1 MKKALFFIVCLCF
14 AINMMA
20 QTKTITGV
28 VVDATGEPVIGAS
41 VLEVGTTNGTITD
54 VDGNFTIQVPV
65 GAKLD
70 VSYIGYKTQQIVVG
84 VPNTYKV
91 ILKEDAEMLD
101 EVVERESEETELF
114 VETETPEP
122 VQAESTEAETE
133 EPLVIE
139 TETGTSVNDREQE
152 IQETPEKTEE
162 EKPSEPPAL
171 SEGTAT
177 DQPDTPPSYEEEKQ
191 EEPAPAENQ
200 TPKTGDTKDGMVYV
214 EGFGWIT
221 DEGEGS
227 GTYADDMYENGN
239 KIGIMD

>member
-1 MKKALFFIVCLCF
+1 MKDKTKKWLAIAGLLAVC
-14 AINMMA
+14 A
-20 QTKTITGV
+20 
-28 VVDATGEPVIGAS
+28 
-41 VLEVGTTNGTITD
+41 VLVFGISR
-54 VDGNFTIQVPV
+54 V
-65 GAKLD
+65 L
-70 VSYIGYKTQQIVVG
+70 Y
-84 VPNTYKV
+84 
-91 ILKEDAEMLD
+91 
-101 EVVERESEETELF
+101 
-114 VETETPEP
+114 
-122 VQAESTEAETE
+122 
-133 EPLVIE
+133 
-139 TETGTSVNDREQE
+139 
-152 IQETPEKTEE
+152 QETPEKTEE

-177 DQPDTPPSYEEEKQ
+177 NQPDTPPSYEEEKQ

>member
-1 MKKALFFIVCLCF
+1 MKDKTKKWLAIAGLLAVCAVLVF
-14 AINMMA
+14 GISRVLYHEPDREA
-20 QTKTITGV
+20 QT
-28 VVDATGEPVIGAS
+28 
-41 VLEVGTTNGTITD
+41 
-54 VDGNFTIQVPV
+54 
-65 GAKLD
+65 
-70 VSYIGYKTQQIVVG
+70 
-84 VPNTYKV
+84 
-91 ILKEDAEMLD
+91 
-101 EVVERESEETELF
+101 VERESEETELF
-114 VETETPEP
+114 V
-122 VQAESTEAETE
+122 
-133 EPLVIE
+133 
-139 TETGTSVNDREQE
+139 ETGTSVNDREQE
-152 IQETPEKTEE
+152 IQETPKKTEE

>member
-1 MKKALFFIVCLCF
+1 MKDKTKKWLAVAGLLAVCAVLVF
-14 AINMMA
+14 GISRVLYHEPDREA
-20 QTKTITGV
+20 Q
-28 VVDATGEPVIGAS
+28 
-41 VLEVGTTNGTITD
+41 
-54 VDGNFTIQVPV
+54 
-65 GAKLD
+65 
-70 VSYIGYKTQQIVVG
+70 
-84 VPNTYKV
+84 
-91 ILKEDAEMLD
+91 
-101 EVVERESEETELF
+101 VVERESEETELF

-122 VQAESTEAETE
+122 APAESPAAK
-133 EPLVIE
+133 
-139 TETGTSVNDREQE
+139 
-152 IQETPEKTEE
+152 TPEKTEE

>member
-1 MKKALFFIVCLCF
+1 MKDKTKKWLAIAGLLAVCAVLVF
-14 AINMMA
+14 GISRVLYHEPDREA
-20 QTKTITGV
+20 Q
-28 VVDATGEPVIGAS
+28 A
-41 VLEVGTTNGTITD
+41 
-54 VDGNFTIQVPV
+54 
-65 GAKLD
+65 
-70 VSYIGYKTQQIVVG
+70 
-84 VPNTYKV
+84 
-91 ILKEDAEMLD
+91 
-101 EVVERESEETELF
+101 VERESEETELF

-122 VQAESTEAETE
+122 EA
-133 EPLVIE
+133 
-139 TETGTSVNDREQE
+139 ETGTSVNDREQE
-152 IQETPEKTEE
+152 IQETPEKTEA

>member
-1 MKKALFFIVCLCF
+1 MSRTGRHRPWRENRRRQNFLWRQKHRNRLRQKAQKQRWRAAC
-14 AINMMA
+14 
-20 QTKTITGV
+20 
-28 VVDATGEPVIGAS
+28 DR
-41 VLEVGTTNGTITD
+41 
-54 VDGNFTIQVPV
+54 DGDRNF
-65 GAKLD
+65 
-70 VSYIGYKTQQIVVG
+70 
-84 VPNTYKV
+84 
-91 ILKEDAEMLD
+91 
-101 EVVERESEETELF
+101 
-114 VETETPEP
+114 
-122 VQAESTEAETE
+122 
-133 EPLVIE
+133 
-139 TETGTSVNDREQE
+139 VNDREQE
-152 IQETPEKTEE
+152 IQETPEKTEA

-227 GTYADDMYENGN
+227 GIYADDMYENGN

>member
-1 MKKALFFIVCLCF
+1 MKDKTKKWLAIAGLLAVCAVLVF
-14 AINMMA
+14 GISRVLYHEPDREA
-20 QTKTITGV
+20 Q
-28 VVDATGEPVIGAS
+28 A
-41 VLEVGTTNGTITD
+41 
-54 VDGNFTIQVPV
+54 
-65 GAKLD
+65 
-70 VSYIGYKTQQIVVG
+70 
-84 VPNTYKV
+84 
-91 ILKEDAEMLD
+91 
-101 EVVERESEETELF
+101 VERESEETELF

-152 IQETPEKTEE
+152 IQETPEKTEA

-200 TPKTGDTKDGMVYV
+200 TPKTAWYMWKASDGLPMKGKAQAYMQMTCMKMAIRS
-214 EGFGWIT
+214 ESWI
-221 DEGEGS
+221 
-227 GTYADDMYENGN
+227 
-239 KIGIMD
+239 K

>member
-1 MKKALFFIVCLCF
+1 MKDKTKKWLAIAGLLAVCAVLVF
-14 AINMMA
+14 GISRVLYHEPDREA
-20 QTKTITGV
+20 QT
-28 VVDATGEPVIGAS
+28 
-41 VLEVGTTNGTITD
+41 
-54 VDGNFTIQVPV
+54 
-65 GAKLD
+65 
-70 VSYIGYKTQQIVVG
+70 
-84 VPNTYKV
+84 
-91 ILKEDAEMLD
+91 
-101 EVVERESEETELF
+101 VERESEETELF

-122 VQAESTEAETE
+122 VQAESTEAET
-133 EPLVIE
+133 
-139 TETGTSVNDREQE
+139 TGTSVNDREQE
-152 IQETPEKTEE
+152 IQETPKKTEE

>member
-1 MKKALFFIVCLCF
+1 MKDKTKKWLAIAGLLAVCAVLVF
-14 AINMMA
+14 GISRVLYHEPDREA
-20 QTKTITGV
+20 Q
-28 VVDATGEPVIGAS
+28 
-41 VLEVGTTNGTITD
+41 
-54 VDGNFTIQVPV
+54 
-65 GAKLD
+65 
-70 VSYIGYKTQQIVVG
+70 
-84 VPNTYKV
+84 
-91 ILKEDAEMLD
+91 
-101 EVVERESEETELF
+101 VVERESEETELF

-122 VQAESTEAETE
+122 APAESTEA
-133 EPLVIE
+133 
-139 TETGTSVNDREQE
+139 
-152 IQETPEKTEE
+152 EKTEE

-227 GTYADDMYENGN
+227 GIYADDMYENGN

>member
-1 MKKALFFIVCLCF
+1 MKDKTKKWLAIAGLFAVCAVLVF
-14 AINMMA
+14 GISRVLYHEPDREA
-20 QTKTITGV
+20 Q
-28 VVDATGEPVIGAS
+28 A
-41 VLEVGTTNGTITD
+41 
-54 VDGNFTIQVPV
+54 
-65 GAKLD
+65 
-70 VSYIGYKTQQIVVG
+70 
-84 VPNTYKV
+84 
-91 ILKEDAEMLD
+91 
-101 EVVERESEETELF
+101 VERESE
-114 VETETPEP
+114 ETETPEP

-177 DQPDTPPSYEEEKQ
+177 NQPDTPPSYEEEKQ

-214 EGFGWIT
+214 EGFGLIT

-227 GTYADDMYENGN
+227 GIYADDMYENGN

>member
-1 MKKALFFIVCLCF
+1 MKDK
-14 AINMMA
+14 
-20 QTKTITGV
+20 TKKWLAV
-28 VVDATGEPVIGAS
+28 
-41 VLEVGTTNGTITD
+41 
-54 VDGNFTIQVPV
+54 
-65 GAKLD
+65 
-70 VSYIGYKTQQIVVG
+70 
-84 VPNTYKV
+84 V
-91 ILKEDAEMLD
+91 ILLAVCAGLLFGIHRMFYWEPGREAEG
-101 EVVERESEETELF
+101 VQATSQETEIY
-114 VETETPEP
+114 VETETTDVSETEN
-122 VQAESTEAETE
+122 QEAEPKE
-133 EPLVIE
+133 SLVIE
-139 TETGTSVNDREQE
+139 AEAATSVSDTEQE
-152 IQETPEKTEE
+152 IQETPEKTEA

>member
-1 MKKALFFIVCLCF
+1 MKDKTKKWLAVAGLLAVCAVLVF
-14 AINMMA
+14 GISRVLYHEPDREA
-20 QTKTITGV
+20 Q
-28 VVDATGEPVIGAS
+28 
-41 VLEVGTTNGTITD
+41 
-54 VDGNFTIQVPV
+54 
-65 GAKLD
+65 
-70 VSYIGYKTQQIVVG
+70 
-84 VPNTYKV
+84 
-91 ILKEDAEMLD
+91 
-101 EVVERESEETELF
+101 VVERESEETELF

-122 VQAESTEAETE
+122 APAESTEAEME

-139 TETGTSVNDREQE
+139 TETGTSVNDREQG

-177 DQPDTPPSYEEEKQ
+177 DQP
-191 EEPAPAENQ
+191 
-200 TPKTGDTKDGMVYV
+200 VYV

>member
-1 MKKALFFIVCLCF
+1 MNNTTLYIKNMVCNRC
-14 AINMMA
+14 IM
-20 QTKTITGV
+20 V
-28 VVDATGEPVIGAS
+28 VQDLLGKLGFT
-41 VLEVGTTNGTITD
+41 VLHIELG
-54 VDGNFTIQVPV
+54 
-65 GAKLD
+65 
-70 VSYIGYKTQQIVVG
+70 
-84 VPNTYKV
+84 KV
-91 ILKEDAEMLD
+91 L
-101 EVVERESEETELF
+101 
-114 VETETPEP
+114 
-122 VQAESTEAETE
+122 
-133 EPLVIE
+133 
-139 TETGTSVNDREQE
+139 
-152 IQETPEKTEE
+152 IQETPEKTEA

-227 GTYADDMYENGN
+227 GIYADDMYENGN

>member
-1 MKKALFFIVCLCF
+1 MKDKTKKWLAIAGLLAVCAVLVF
-14 AINMMA
+14 GISRVLYHEPDREA
-20 QTKTITGV
+20 Q
-28 VVDATGEPVIGAS
+28 A
-41 VLEVGTTNGTITD
+41 
-54 VDGNFTIQVPV
+54 
-65 GAKLD
+65 
-70 VSYIGYKTQQIVVG
+70 
-84 VPNTYKV
+84 
-91 ILKEDAEMLD
+91 
-101 EVVERESEETELF
+101 VERESEETELF

-122 VQAESTEAETE
+122 VQAESTEAET
-133 EPLVIE
+133 
-139 TETGTSVNDREQE
+139 
-152 IQETPEKTEE
+152 

-227 GTYADDMYENGN
+227 GIYADDMYENGN

>member
-1 MKKALFFIVCLCF
+1 M
-14 AINMMA
+14 
-20 QTKTITGV
+20 
-28 VVDATGEPVIGAS
+28 
-41 VLEVGTTNGTITD
+41 
-54 VDGNFTIQVPV
+54 
-65 GAKLD
+65 
-70 VSYIGYKTQQIVVG
+70 
-84 VPNTYKV
+84 
-91 ILKEDAEMLD
+91 
-101 EVVERESEETELF
+101 
-114 VETETPEP
+114 
-122 VQAESTEAETE
+122 E

-239 KIGIMD
+239 KIGIMELSW

>member
-1 MKKALFFIVCLCF
+1 MKDKTKKWLAIAGLLAVCAVLVF
-14 AINMMA
+14 GISRVLYHEPDREA
-20 QTKTITGV
+20 QT
-28 VVDATGEPVIGAS
+28 
-41 VLEVGTTNGTITD
+41 
-54 VDGNFTIQVPV
+54 
-65 GAKLD
+65 
-70 VSYIGYKTQQIVVG
+70 
-84 VPNTYKV
+84 
-91 ILKEDAEMLD
+91 
-101 EVVERESEETELF
+101 VERESEETELF

-152 IQETPEKTEE
+152 IQETPKKTEE
-162 EKPSEPPAL
+162 EKP
-171 SEGTAT
+171 T
-177 DQPDTPPSYEEEKQ
+177 YEEEKQ